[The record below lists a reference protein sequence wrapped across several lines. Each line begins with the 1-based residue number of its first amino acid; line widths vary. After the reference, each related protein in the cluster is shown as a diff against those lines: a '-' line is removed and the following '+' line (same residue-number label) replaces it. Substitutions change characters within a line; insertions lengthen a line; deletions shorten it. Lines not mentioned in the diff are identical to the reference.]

1 MAKIGK
7 CDPVIVITDDL
18 WSVWS
23 YQESVAVPD
32 LNQRCAMLKWLLPSW
47 LSAQQSL
54 TLAQRTAGYL
64 LGDFLAL
71 LQASQR

>member
-7 CDPVIVITDDL
+7 CDQKIIITDDL

-23 YQESVAVPD
+23 YQEGVTMAD
-32 LNQRCAMLKWLLPSW
+32 LSQRCAMLKWLLPPW